1 MTKIIKD
8 ETTKTGFALVD
19 GDITLPIDELV
30 DDGKTLKLPKNSS
43 NRTYYSLKKV
53 TEGHDELTYKET
65 RTLTVKGDAKPKQ
78 APWEDYLTDEEKS
91 TLEILKAVAEQRRSQ
106 KTLDDLMAEKA
117 RLEAEIAKLT
127 K

>member
-8 ETTKTGFALVD
+8 DTTPTGFALMD
-19 GDITLPIDELV
+19 GETKLPITELV

-43 NRTYYSLKKV
+43 NRTYYSVKKV

-65 RTLTVKGDAKPKQ
+65 RTLNVKGDAKPKQ
-78 APWEDYLTDEEKS
+78 TPWEDYLTDKEKK
-91 TLEILKAVAEQRRSQ
+91 TLDDLKAKAEARRAQ
-106 KTLDDLMAEKA
+106 KNLDDLMAEKA
-117 RLEAEIAKLT
+117 RLEAEIAKYT

>member
-8 ETTKTGFALVD
+8 DTTKTGFALVD

-43 NRTYYSLKKV
+43 NRTYYSLKKM

-65 RTLTVKGDAKPKQ
+65 RTLSVKGDAKPKQ
-78 APWEDYLTDEEKS
+78 APWEDYLTDEEKK
-91 TLEILKAVAEQRRSQ
+91 TLEDLKAKAEERRNK
-106 KTLDDLMAEKA
+106 KTLEDLVAEKA
-117 RLEAEIAKLT
+117 RLEAEIAKYT